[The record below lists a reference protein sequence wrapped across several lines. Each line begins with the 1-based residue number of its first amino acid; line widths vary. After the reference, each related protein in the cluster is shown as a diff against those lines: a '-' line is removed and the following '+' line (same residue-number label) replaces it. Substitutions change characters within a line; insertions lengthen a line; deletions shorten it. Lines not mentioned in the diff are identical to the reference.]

1 MALSMYQASVPV
13 FVRMLTQL
21 SSILEKG
28 EAYAVA
34 KKIDPAVL
42 IQGRLAPDMF
52 PLSRQIQIACDTA
65 KGCGARLAGV
75 EIPAFPDT
83 ETSFAELRAR
93 IQKTLDYLK
102 TFSAAQIDGSEERPV
117 TLKIRGNMMTLSGQ
131 TYLLQHALPNLF
143 FHVTTAYAILRRD
156 GVELGKPDY
165 LGKF

>member
-75 EIPAFPDT
+75 EIPAYPDT

-156 GVELGKPDY
+156 GVELGKP
-165 LGKF
+165 